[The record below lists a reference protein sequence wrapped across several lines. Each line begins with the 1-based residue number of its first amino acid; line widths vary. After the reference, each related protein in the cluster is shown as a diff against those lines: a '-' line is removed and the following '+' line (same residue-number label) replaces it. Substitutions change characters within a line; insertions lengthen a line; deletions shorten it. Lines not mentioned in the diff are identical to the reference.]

1 MQMEL
6 PIAVQKHI
14 MSHLLEGKNVEIWL
28 SDGEFKVFTF
38 TKKSKRFPITSKMY
52 NGNSSKEK

>member
-1 MQMEL
+1 MQLEL

-14 MSHLLEGKNVEIWL
+14 MEQLLEGKNVELWL
-28 SDGEFKVFTF
+28 SDGEFKVFSF

-52 NGNSSKEK
+52 NVKNGKSK